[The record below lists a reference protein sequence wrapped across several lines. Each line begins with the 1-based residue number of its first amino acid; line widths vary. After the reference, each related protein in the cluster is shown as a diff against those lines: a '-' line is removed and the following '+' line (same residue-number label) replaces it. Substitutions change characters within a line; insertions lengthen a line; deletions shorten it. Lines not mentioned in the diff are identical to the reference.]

1 MIKDYIK
8 KYEGCSIIVSILMIC
23 LSLFLMFKPLESL
36 EVFTV
41 IFAIIILLSGLGYL
55 ISYFTISKESR
66 LFSIDLLL
74 GLVTIIS
81 GIMLLVY
88 KKDVINVFPIILGIW
103 IIISNLFKLQLSINL
118 SLFLDNA
125 YLGLV
130 LITILMIVF
139 GLLLIINPF
148 ASFMTITV
156 TAGTLLLI
164 TEVINLIESIYV
176 IIKLNKVKDFIWRK
190 KYGKRKRYWKY
201 Y

>member
-8 KYEGCSIIVSILMIC
+8 KYEGCSIVVSILMIC

-55 ISYFTISKESR
+55 MSYFTISKESR
-66 LFSIDLLL
+66 LFSVDLLF

-81 GIMLLVY
+81 GIMLVVY
-88 KKDVINVFPIILGIW
+88 KKDVINIFPVILGIW
-103 IIISNLFKLQLSINL
+103 IITSNLFKLQLSINL
-118 SLFLDNA
+118 SLFFDNT
-125 YLGLV
+125 YLGFV
-130 LITILMIVF
+130 LITILMIIF
-139 GLLLIINPF
+139 GLLLIVNPF

-164 TEVINLIESIYV
+164 TEVVNLIESIYV
-176 IIKLNKVKDFIWRK
+176 IIKLNKVKDLSFTITR
-190 KYGKRKRYWKY
+190 
-201 Y
+201 